1 MKSQLK
7 WITTNAKGMAT
18 AQIRVRQKFTKLT
31 MARLFRLTSTIVSNA
46 AHVLWFVRKM
56 LSNTALVHNN
66 SSKTFHWTSRTGRV
80 KISQGK
86 A

>member
-18 AQIRVRQKFTKLT
+18 AQIRVRQRFTKLI
-31 MARLFRLTSTIVSNA
+31 MARLSRLTSTIVSNA
-46 AHVLWFVRKM
+46 AHVLWFVPKM
-56 LSNTALVHNN
+56 LSNTALVHKNF
-66 SSKTFHWTSRTGRV
+66 SKTFHWASRAGRV